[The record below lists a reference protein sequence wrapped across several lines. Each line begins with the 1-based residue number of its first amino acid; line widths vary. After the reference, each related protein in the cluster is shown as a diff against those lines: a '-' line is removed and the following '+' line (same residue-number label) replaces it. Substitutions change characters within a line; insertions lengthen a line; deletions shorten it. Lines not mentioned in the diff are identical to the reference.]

1 MADSFA
7 IRLAFQGEFQTWQ
20 REKGE
25 AFLKGIRDGAE
36 DVADFGKKK
45 LRDAL
50 VDSGLKLNP
59 KTWQADIYPKSGLAW
74 EPAVFLHTKAP
85 KIIAAFD
92 EGGEIRAKD
101 GYMAVPLPYYQD
113 LLPRQRGRYSKSKI
127 ELTYEKYG
135 AENLIVLPK
144 TADRPAILALETGT
158 ITKRG
163 AISARKRTK
172 TGKRRK
178 NTALIPLFFL
188 VESVDLK
195 QRLDIE
201 KTFAEIEREA
211 PGIIQRAL
219 TRRLSFEERGGWQ

>member
-1 MADSFA
+1 MADAFS
-7 IRLAFQGEFQTWQ
+7 IRLALQGDFQAWQ
-20 REKGE
+20 AGKEK
-25 AFLKGIRDGAE
+25 AFLHGIREGAE
-36 DVADFGKKK
+36 DVADFGTKK

-59 KTWQADIYPKSGLAW
+59 KTWQAEIYPKSGLAW

-113 LLPRQRGRYSKSKI
+113 LLPRQRGRFSKSKI

-135 AENLIVLPK
+135 ADNLIVLPK

-178 NTALIPLFFL
+178 GTDLIPLFYL

-201 KTFAEIEREA
+201 RTFAEIDREA
-211 PGIIQRAL
+211 PGIMQENLAKSLAREEQRN
-219 TRRLSFEERGGWQ
+219 